1 MKFSSENPRS
11 PIGFIKCH
19 VKLINSL
26 LLLGKN
32 AFIIIIHKMYTGA
45 LFVCLET
52 RMMVNQLRDQFSTPQ
67 IATIH
72 AVDTTV

>member
-1 MKFSSENPRS
+1 MKFLSYKPKSL
-11 PIGFIKCH
+11 IGFINCH
-19 VKLINSL
+19 LKLIKYL

-32 AFIIIIHKMYTGA
+32 AFVIIIHKMYTGA